1 MDILIQK
8 IMLATDFSDASQDA
22 IHHARW
28 MAGALGA
35 ELAVLHVFEP
45 SGWMVPSPYY
55 YTPGF
60 EEWVNASIEKT
71 RQKGRD
77 ALEALAQ
84 SLGDDIQALFVEGSP
99 GKEIVRVAT
108 EQGTDLLVLGT
119 HGYSG
124 WNYLTLGSI
133 AQFVVRHAP
142 CAVLTVKPDG
152 EREEKNNPSPVRPA

>member
-1 MDILIQK
+1 MDILIRR
-8 IMLATDFSDASQDA
+8 IILATDFSEASQGA
-22 IHHARW
+22 IRYAKW
-28 MAGALGA
+28 ISGALGA
-35 ELAVLHVFEP
+35 ELSVLHVFEP

-77 ALEALAQ
+77 ALETLAR
-84 SLGDDIQALFVEGSP
+84 SLGEGTPTLFVEGSP
-99 GKEIVRVAT
+99 GKEIVRVAG
-108 EQGTDLLVLGT
+108 EQDTDLLVVGT

-124 WNYLTLGSI
+124 WDYLTLGSI

-142 CAVLTVKPDG
+142 CAVLTVKPDSRSEG
-152 EREEKNNPSPVRPA
+152 DGDDVSTRPA